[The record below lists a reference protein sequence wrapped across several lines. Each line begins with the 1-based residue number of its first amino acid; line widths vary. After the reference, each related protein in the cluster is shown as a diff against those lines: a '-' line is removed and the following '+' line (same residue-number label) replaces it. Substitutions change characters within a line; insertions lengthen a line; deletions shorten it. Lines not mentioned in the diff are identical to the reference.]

1 MNIIY
6 PTLFYKEKEGGFSVF
21 IPDLDNISTCGN
33 TLEEAI
39 KMTQEL
45 IAIII
50 LDKLK
55 NKETIPNRS
64 NIENISFKKLEDYLQ
79 IEDWDYVS
87 KFKSYILVDLNKFKF
102 LKEGNHE

>member
-6 PTLFYKEKEGGFSVF
+6 PALFYKEKEGGFSVF

-64 NIENISFKKLEDYLQ
+64 NIENISFKKLEDYLR
-79 IEDWDYVS
+79 IENWDYVS

-102 LKEGNHE
+102 